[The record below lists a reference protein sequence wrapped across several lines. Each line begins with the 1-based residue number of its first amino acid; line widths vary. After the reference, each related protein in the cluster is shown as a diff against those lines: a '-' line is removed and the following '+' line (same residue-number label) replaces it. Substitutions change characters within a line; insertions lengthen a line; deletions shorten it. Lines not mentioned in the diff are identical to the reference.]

1 MTEPKM
7 GAEVID
13 LNGKSLGKIDYVV
26 RDTWS
31 GNVKKF
37 MIYRKPPEED
47 LSFSP
52 DDTSEITEDVVKLN
66 ITIT

>member
-1 MTEPKM
+1 MTERKM

>member
-1 MTEPKM
+1 M
-7 GAEVID
+7 GTKVID
-13 LNGKSLGKIDYVV
+13 PDGKSLGTIDYVV

-31 GNVKKF
+31 GDVKKL

-52 DDTSEITEDVVKLN
+52 DDTSEITEDVVKLS
-66 ITIT
+66 ITIP